1 MNIYDEMEKRG
12 IKRYKLYENKE
23 EWAYYRDLYDC
34 IWFHSYDSDKEKELQ
49 LLLESAINTY
59 KLVQYC
65 KEHNEIEFLEKLEG
79 LNDL

>member
-12 IKRYKLYENKE
+12 IKRYKLYKNTE

-34 IWFHSYDSDKEKELQ
+34 IGFHNYELDKEVELQ
-49 LLLESAINTY
+49 LLIEGVINTY

-65 KEHNEIEFLEKLEG
+65 KEHNENEFLRRLG
-79 LNDL
+79 D